1 MSLSKT
7 IDVNILEYYDGK
19 KRVREDAKID
29 GVPIKNKNDIV
40 SEFFRRNRDGKIYG
54 VKFAYNT
61 SNVIQP
67 QGTKYA
73 ANASL
78 NITAS
83 TRTVAGVDDY
93 SNLALFKHLEAN
105 IHQDTNGDLVIDH
118 LLGEPGFS
126 YTGKVNV
133 VCLFAPVYEKVYT
146 GTEGTTNYLY
156 IEWCD
161 SPRDGFT
168 LNPLCKD
175 SEGNNRGFFAI
186 AKFQAGL
193 IDGVLYSSAGLYPW
207 NSGQISS
214 GATMPCYINAVAK
227 YHEISTHQCPMVMAQ
242 YCYLQ
247 KLYLMK
253 YAHTN
258 YQSKLGGIS
267 NYAYSRGIY
276 STVTD
281 KNYLLVQSP
290 GDLYVGT
297 FWDLH
302 AGASRQTEFIDTL
315 EIISKDTTYG
325 TWPNIN
331 NSISI
336 SDSSYT
342 ITSPTFMLTCKSV
355 DGQVVDPSGEPI
367 QIDFAQNGEPV
378 EVTFEYTSA
387 RKLNVYHNGTQIAT
401 TTSTATTSY
410 SVIYVSKNVT
420 TTNTMYIHTS
430 LYSSGYSLGIL
441 GNDGC
446 FMPGTFSQTPRF
458 PSVLS
463 GVEIL
468 TGCANLIGNAII
480 EYDSNHNGNILV
492 CNDPTKVS
500 SATTD
505 ITTNYENAGHFTPT
519 TTGSNLKGLINIDY
533 NLEKGTYGGTCGTGG
548 STTTGLC
555 DSLYWT
561 YTTSGRYQIY
571 AFGHC
576 SNGDHVGLFFLN
588 VNDAI
593 TKTSSVSYLATR
605 PAFVTKF

>member
-1 MSLSKT
+1 M
-7 IDVNILEYYDGK
+7 V
-19 KRVREDAKID
+19 
-29 GVPIKNKNDIV
+29 
-40 SEFFRRNRDGKIYG
+40 
-54 VKFAYNT
+54 
-61 SNVIQP
+61 
-67 QGTKYA
+67 
-73 ANASL
+73 
-78 NITAS
+78 
-83 TRTVAGVDDY
+83 
-93 SNLALFKHLEAN
+93 
-105 IHQDTNGDLVIDH
+105 
-118 LLGEPGFS
+118 
-126 YTGKVNV
+126 
-133 VCLFAPVYEKVYT
+133 
-146 GTEGTTNYLY
+146 
-156 IEWCD
+156 
-161 SPRDGFT
+161 
-168 LNPLCKD
+168 
-175 SEGNNRGFFAI
+175 
-186 AKFQAGL
+186 QA
-193 IDGVLYSSAGLYPW
+193 
-207 NSGQISS
+207 
-214 GATMPCYINAVAK
+214 
-227 YHEISTHQCPMVMAQ
+227 
-242 YCYLQ
+242 
-247 KLYLMK
+247 
-253 YAHTN
+253 
-258 YQSKLGGIS
+258 
-267 NYAYSRGIY
+267 
-276 STVTD
+276 
-281 KNYLLVQSP
+281 P

-302 AGASRQTEFIDTL
+302 SGSSRQTEFIDTL

-336 SDSSYT
+336 SDASYT

-367 QIDFAQNGEPV
+367 KIDFAQNGEPV

-519 TTGSNLKGLINIDY
+519 STGSNVKGLINIDY

-548 STTTGLC
+548 STTTGFC
-555 DSLYWT
+555 DSLYWA

-576 SNGDHVGLFFLN
+576 SNADHVGLFFLN
-588 VNDAI
+588 VNDVI